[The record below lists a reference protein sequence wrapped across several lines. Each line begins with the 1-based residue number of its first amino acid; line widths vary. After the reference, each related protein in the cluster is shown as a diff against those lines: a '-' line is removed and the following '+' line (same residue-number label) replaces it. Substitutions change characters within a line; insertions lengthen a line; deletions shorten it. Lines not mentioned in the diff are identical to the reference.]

1 MKPTLIN
8 LALIL
13 AFLLSASGSLHAQY
27 VTDTVR
33 NQPVD
38 TIISTSDANR
48 QMQQMNN
55 NAALNPNGYND
66 AKYYR
71 WETPVFDMID
81 IDRIKQHRS
90 DNEQYLY
97 EVEVLEKVM
106 DKNKKELRS
115 YQDQAKDQAK
125 VLKNEQKNLSEKRKF
140 YREDEK
146 LLKKENKLRD
156 REMKLV
162 KRERK
167 EFKKKSLD
175 LTDWEVENRLAQF
188 DDWERRI
195 DAAKEKWEMK
205 RETLLYNVEK
215 LADQQKIL
223 DEKDYEIKER
233 IRELD
238 VYQRDIDLKS
248 KQLAVERKQAK
259 LEIKKAKAALKQKK

>member
-188 DDWERRI
+188 DDRERRI

-248 KQLAVERKQAK
+248 KQLAVERKQANLK
-259 LEIKKAKAALKQKK
+259 IKKAKAALKQKN

>member
-146 LLKKENKLRD
+146 LLKKEN
-156 REMKLV
+156 
-162 KRERK
+162 
-167 EFKKKSLD
+167 
-175 LTDWEVENRLAQF
+175 
-188 DDWERRI
+188 
-195 DAAKEKWEMK
+195 
-205 RETLLYNVEK
+205 
-215 LADQQKIL
+215 
-223 DEKDYEIKER
+223 
-233 IRELD
+233 
-238 VYQRDIDLKS
+238 
-248 KQLAVERKQAK
+248 
-259 LEIKKAKAALKQKK
+259 

>member
-1 MKPTLIN
+1 
-8 LALIL
+8 
-13 AFLLSASGSLHAQY
+13 
-27 VTDTVR
+27 
-33 NQPVD
+33 
-38 TIISTSDANR
+38 
-48 QMQQMNN
+48 
-55 NAALNPNGYND
+55 
-66 AKYYR
+66 
-71 WETPVFDMID
+71 
-81 IDRIKQHRS
+81 
-90 DNEQYLY
+90 
-97 EVEVLEKVM
+97 
-106 DKNKKELRS
+106 
-115 YQDQAKDQAK
+115 
-125 VLKNEQKNLSEKRKF
+125 
-140 YREDEK
+140 
-146 LLKKENKLRD
+146 
-156 REMKLV
+156 MKLV

-188 DDWERRI
+188 DDRERRI